1 MISTFSGFLR
11 DCAVALDMVRTFSQK
26 DRNLFPGCYRVI
38 LPGFGGC
45 YIMKEWDWD
54 LRCFSMNPRTFH
66 SSIVL
71 LLAMCH
77 IYTIYIYIHTYI
89 YVYACQ
95 IQDHKIFMYQYY
107 LYTIHVYQCFNIY
120 IYCIWSNDLIP
131 KYIAISIRQRMPS
144 MYFQTCF
151 ASVLVTVVAYFGEL
165 KDNPNVLCNGVPLHP
180 LL

>member
-77 IYTIYIYIHTYI
+77 IYTIYIYTYIHTSMYMHVKFKIIKYLCISIIYI
-89 YVYACQ
+89 LY
-95 IQDHKIFMYQYY
+95 MYTNV
-107 LYTIHVYQCFNIY
+107 LIY
-120 IYCIWSNDLIP
+120 IYIVFGQMTWYPNILQYQFDNVCHPCIF
-131 KYIAISIRQRMPS
+131 K
-144 MYFQTCF
+144 
-151 ASVLVTVVAYFGEL
+151 LVS
-165 KDNPNVLCNGVPLHP
+165 
-180 LL
+180 LLSLSLS

>member
-1 MISTFSGFLR
+1 MYMHVKFKIIKYLCIS
-11 DCAVALDMVRTFSQK
+11 
-26 DRNLFPGCYRVI
+26 I
-38 LPGFGGC
+38 
-45 YIMKEWDWD
+45 
-54 LRCFSMNPRTFH
+54 
-66 SSIVL
+66 
-71 LLAMCH
+71 
-77 IYTIYIYIHTYI
+77 IYILYMYTNVLI
-89 YVYACQ
+89 Y
-95 IQDHKIFMYQYY
+95 
-107 LYTIHVYQCFNIY
+107 IY

>member
-120 IYCIWSNDLIP
+120 IYIVFGQMTWYPNILQYQFDNVCHPCIFKPVS
-131 KYIAISIRQRMPS
+131 
-144 MYFQTCF
+144 
-151 ASVLVTVVAYFGEL
+151 
-165 KDNPNVLCNGVPLHP
+165 
-180 LL
+180 LLSLSLS